1 MSETQHSVT
10 ITSFQE
16 VASKADGQVLF
27 MSSKRQPS
35 DKETHQDSLQNS
47 SPLSELY
54 SITAGLRAQMLRL
67 EKQGVWGIPHGS
79 RSPST
84 DSSTDRPMAERPR
97 PTNQRQG
104 SKERAT
110 TNQSVE
116 TDMVTG
122 SPAKPGKAVGE
133 ATEQEKT
140 GINAGRSKK
149 EKVPGTCTKN
159 VTAALKQIDDKG
171 QAGLKK
177 VRQLLG
183 ECARCPLFESRNNI
197 VFGEGNPNA
206 DLVFIGEA
214 PGFEE
219 DRTGIPFVGAA
230 GSLFTKML
238 KAMGLEREEVYIAN
252 ILKCRPPRNRDPLPE
267 EKDHCKP
274 FLLAQLQ
281 CIEPAIII
289 TLGRIAAQTL
299 LDTTTPI
306 SVLRG
311 EFRQF
316 LEWQLMP
323 TFHPAYLLRNKSKKR
338 PAWEDLQAV
347 MAEMDRLGLKRRR

>member
-1 MSETQHSVT
+1 
-10 ITSFQE
+10 
-16 VASKADGQVLF
+16 
-27 MSSKRQPS
+27 MSSKRQPI
-35 DKETHQDSLQNS
+35 DKETHEDSLQNS
-47 SPLSELY
+47 TLLSELY
-54 SITAGLRAQMLRL
+54 SVTASLRVQMLRL
-67 EKQGVWGIPHGS
+67 EKQGVWAVPRGS
-79 RSPST
+79 RPPSVN
-84 DSSTDRPMAERPR
+84 SSTDKNKAKRPQ
-97 PTNQRQG
+97 PTNQRQHT
-104 SKERAT
+104 KERSA
-110 TNQSVE
+110 TNQSYA
-116 TDMVTG
+116 
-122 SPAKPGKAVGE
+122 AKEVPDFPVQSENTVAQGKAVRDTGRI
-133 ATEQEKT
+133 KT
-140 GINAGRSKK
+140 
-149 EKVPGTCTKN
+149 EKVPGTCTKD
-159 VTAALKQIDDKG
+159 VTAALKQIGDKG
-171 QAGLKK
+171 QVGLKK
-177 VRQLLG
+177 VRELLG
-183 ECARCPLFESRNNI
+183 KCARCPLFESRNHI

-206 DLVFIGEA
+206 DLLFIGEA

-238 KAMGLEREEVYIAN
+238 NAMGLEREEVYIAN

-281 CIEPAIII
+281 CIEPGIII

-316 LEWQLMP
+316 LEWQVMP

-338 PAWEDLQAV
+338 PTWEDLQAV
-347 MAEMDRLGLKRRR
+347 MTEMDRLGLKRRR